1 MSNPKIDRYLRAGIL
16 VLAGALVYVIYAS
29 IYERV
34 IAAGDEAPEFSIQT
48 DSGKTVKLPEFG
60 GKLLVLNFWA
70 TWCPP
75 CVQETPSLS
84 EFARQYAS
92 RGVVVLGISVDKN
105 QQAYDA
111 FLQRFRPH
119 FLTAR
124 EFKIH
129 EDYGTYMY
137 PETYIINTQ
146 GKVLRKYAEPIN
158 WMSRET
164 LSYIDSLL

>member
-34 IAAGDEAPEFSIQT
+34 IAAGDNAPEFNVQT
-48 DSGKTVKLPEFG
+48 DGGKTVKLPDFG

-92 RGVVVLGISVDKN
+92 RGVVVLGISVDQN
-105 QQAYDA
+105 QQAYEA

-137 PETYIINTQ
+137 PETYIIDTH

>member
-1 MSNPKIDRYLRAGIL
+1 
-16 VLAGALVYVIYAS
+16 
-29 IYERV
+29 
-34 IAAGDEAPEFSIQT
+34 
-48 DSGKTVKLPEFG
+48 
-60 GKLLVLNFWA
+60 
-70 TWCPP
+70 
-75 CVQETPSLS
+75 LS

-92 RGVVVLGISVDKN
+92 RGVVVLGISVDQN
-105 QQAYDA
+105 QQAYEA
-111 FLQRFRPH
+111 FIQRFRPH

-137 PETYIINTQ
+137 PETYIIDTH